1 MAGKTVELFPEKYYL
16 FLIVNGNQIDNQKNI
31 SIRRIYQSK
40 EDFNQKNLCFQK
52 KIINLN
58 SVKYNFGKS
67 LRKLFPQ
74 EFFHFFFQVF
84 NSFFNSGSLTNYI
97 SFRAD

>member
-40 EDFNQKNLCFQK
+40 EDFNQKN
-52 KIINLN
+52 
-58 SVKYNFGKS
+58 
-67 LRKLFPQ
+67 
-74 EFFHFFFQVF
+74 
-84 NSFFNSGSLTNYI
+84 I
-97 SFRAD
+97 SIRRRL